1 MFRIAICDD
10 MPECSDEL
18 QSLILKWEHCPEDFS
33 IDVFSDADSLIN
45 AHTERPYDILFL
57 DVLMPLLS
65 GLEAAAEI
73 RQQDK
78 SVRIVFLTASAEYA
92 VDSYRVKASNY
103 LLKPVDPV
111 LLYRCLDELGQEIR
125 QEVKAIPV
133 RSRHGVHRVELN
145 RIEYMEAS
153 NKDVIFS
160 LIDGQTILSPD
171 PLYTFE
177 HRLLIS
183 DGFFKCSRSYI
194 VNIYRIDTY
203 TTKEIRMRSGCR
215 IPIAR
220 SHQKE
225 FEATYFSLLFGKAGD
240 L

>member
-10 MPECSDEL
+10 MIECSDEL
-18 QSLILKWEHCPEDFS
+18 QNLILRWERCPEDLS
-33 IDVFSDADSLIN
+33 VDVFSDGDALIN

-57 DVLMPLLS
+57 DVVMPLLN
-65 GLEAAAEI
+65 GIEAAAEI

-103 LLKPVDPV
+103 LLKPVDPTQ
-111 LLYRCLDELGQEIR
+111 LYRCLDELAEEIHR
-125 QEVKAIPV
+125 EAKAIPV
-133 RSRHGVHRVELN
+133 RSRQGIHRVELN
-145 RIEYMEAS
+145 RIEYVEAS

-160 LIDGQTILSPD
+160 LTDGQTILSPD

-177 HRLLIS
+177 NQLLVS

-194 VNIYRIDTY
+194 ANTHRIDTY
-203 TTKEIRMRSGCR
+203 TAKEIRMRSGCR

>member
-10 MPECSDEL
+10 MPEFSDKL
-18 QSLILKWEHCPEDFS
+18 QHLIRKWENRPEELS
-33 IDVFSDADSLIN
+33 VDVFSDGDSLIS
-45 AHTERPYDILFL
+45 AHGANPYDILFL
-57 DVLMPLLS
+57 DVVMPLLN
-65 GLEAAAEI
+65 GIEAAAEI
-73 RQQDK
+73 RHQDE

-111 LLYRCLDELGQEIR
+111 QLYQCLNELSDEIR
-125 QEVKAIPV
+125 QSSKAIHI
-133 RSRHGVHRVELN
+133 RSRNGVHRVELS
-145 RIEYMEAS
+145 RIEHVEAS

-160 LIDGQTILSPD
+160 LSDGQTILSVD

-177 HRLLIS
+177 NQLLLA

-194 VNIYRIDTY
+194 INIHRIATY
-203 TTKEIRMRSGCR
+203 TAKEIRMRSGCR

-220 SHQKE
+220 SRQKE
-225 FEATYFSLLFGKAGD
+225 FESTYFSLLFGKVGD

>member
-1 MFRIAICDD
+1 
-10 MPECSDEL
+10 MPEFSGHL
-18 QSLILKWEHCPEDFS
+18 RHLLMQWPNRPEHLF
-33 IDVFSDADSLIN
+33 IDTFSDGDSLIG
-45 AHTERPYDILFL
+45 AHSKKPYDILFL
-57 DVLMPLLS
+57 DVMMPLLS
-65 GLEAAAEI
+65 GIEAAAEI

-111 LLYRCLDELGQEIR
+111 QLYRCLDELAAEIR
-125 QEVKAIPV
+125 QNAKTILI
-133 RSRHGVHRVELN
+133 RSRSGIHRIELN
-145 RIEYMEAS
+145 QIEYLEAS

-160 LIDGQTILSPD
+160 LCDGQTILSTE

-177 HRLLIS
+177 DQMPVS

-194 VNIYRIDTY
+194 VNIHRIDTY

-220 SHQKE
+220 SHQKT
-225 FEATYFSLLFGKAGD
+225 FEATYFTLLFGKAGD